1 MLPQKDAFCEE
12 SSDACLCCP
21 DVESTVGLVLNVFD
35 LPLKRGA
42 TSIACNQ
49 SDSGAALSPFS
60 N

>member
-12 SSDACLCCP
+12 SSDACLRCP

-35 LPLKRGA
+35 LPLKRGVA
-42 TSIACNQ
+42 RNQ